1 MKKVKIDAE
10 YWRQIIASPK
20 LAKEA
25 LMHLELPQGRVK
37 EVTLANGNTIP
48 VGDVTEQQA
57 HEFMCMLAP
66 RWATG
71 KDGG

>member
-1 MKKVKIDAE
+1 MRKVKIDAE
-10 YWRQIIASPK
+10 YWRAIIASPK

-48 VGDVTEQQA
+48 VERVSEQQA
-57 HEFMCMLAP
+57 YEFMCMLAP
-66 RWATG
+66 KWAI
-71 KDGG
+71 K